1 MWSSQH
7 YIEQGRK
14 IGREDSLLEC
24 AVQQIEVVI
33 ELNPNLPSI
42 LTLNHLAQ
50 RTNIAYKSLRKYVTR
65 SSNSYRSFLIRK
77 HSGGMRRISIPE
89 PDLMNVQRWIAKY
102 ILNQVPVHRNSF
114 AYSPDSTIVKC
125 AAKHCG
131 AQWLIKIDVCGF
143 FSSLSEIQV
152 YRVFRSLG
160 YQRLISFEM
169 ARICTLAPER
179 SPTRY
184 RLTNWQ
190 NRHEFKISAYNRDG
204 IGYLPQGAPT
214 SPMLSNLIMRE
225 LDQQITRMSK
235 KIGLQYSRYADDMT
249 FSTRSKKFDRSIA
262 SKFIWNLKKLL
273 ISDGLYVNSK
283 KTVVSPPG
291 AKKSVLG
298 LLVDGSLPRLSRAF
312 REGLRQHLYYL
323 ETLGAIEHARNRN
336 FETVGGMRRHVRGL
350 IDFASMVDEAYGTQQ
365 MARFD
370 RIDWP

>member
-1 MWSSQH
+1 
-7 YIEQGRK
+7 
-14 IGREDSLLEC
+14 
-24 AVQQIEVVI
+24 
-33 ELNPNLPSI
+33 
-42 LTLNHLAQ
+42 
-50 RTNIAYKSLRKYVTR
+50 
-65 SSNSYRSFLIRK
+65 
-77 HSGGMRRISIPE
+77 
-89 PDLMNVQRWIAKY
+89 MNVQRWIAKY

-131 AQWLIKIDVCGF
+131 AQWLIKIDVSGF

-169 ARICTLAPER
+169 ARICTLAPEI
-179 SPTRY
+179 SPRY
-184 RLTNWQ
+184 RFTNWQ
-190 NRHEFKISAYNRDG
+190 NRHEFKISAYSRDS

-225 LDQQITRMSK
+225 LDEQITRMSK

>member
-152 YRVFRSLG
+152 YRVFRSL
-160 YQRLISFEM
+160 
-169 ARICTLAPER
+169 
-179 SPTRY
+179 
-184 RLTNWQ
+184 
-190 NRHEFKISAYNRDG
+190 
-204 IGYLPQGAPT
+204 
-214 SPMLSNLIMRE
+214 
-225 LDQQITRMSK
+225 QI
-235 KIGLQYSRYADDMT
+235 D
-249 FSTRSKKFDRSIA
+249 
-262 SKFIWNLKKLL
+262 
-273 ISDGLYVNSK
+273 
-283 KTVVSPPG
+283 
-291 AKKSVLG
+291 
-298 LLVDGSLPRLSRAF
+298 
-312 REGLRQHLYYL
+312 
-323 ETLGAIEHARNRN
+323 
-336 FETVGGMRRHVRGL
+336 
-350 IDFASMVDEAYGTQQ
+350 
-365 MARFD
+365 
-370 RIDWP
+370 